1 VCGEKVKKVRGGSD
15 LLIKEIQKNT
25 REVIRISVQ
34 EFKGTNVV
42 DVRVFFQ
49 INGDWVPT
57 RKGISL
63 TESVLDEVIEG
74 LEDAREALEE

>member
-1 VCGEKVKKVRGGSD
+1 MCGEKVKKVRGGSD

-25 REVIRISVQ
+25 REVIRINVQ

-49 INGDWVPT
+49 INDDWVPT

-74 LEDAREALEE
+74 LEEAQKELEG

>member
-1 VCGEKVKKVRGGSD
+1 

>member
-25 REVIRISVQ
+25 REVIRINVQ

-49 INGDWVPT
+49 INDDWVPT

-74 LEDAREALEE
+74 LEEAQKELEG

>member
-1 VCGEKVKKVRGGSD
+1 MCGEKVKKVRGGSD

>member
-1 VCGEKVKKVRGGSD
+1 M
-15 LLIKEIQKNT
+15 LIKEIQKNT
-25 REVIRISVQ
+25 REVIRINVQ

-49 INGDWVPT
+49 INDDWVPT

-74 LEDAREALEE
+74 LEEAQKELEG

>member
-1 VCGEKVKKVRGGSD
+1 M
-15 LLIKEIQKNT
+15 LIKEIQKNT